1 MSLSALVTGVDF
13 VSLPTQDLERAT
25 TFYAGVLGL
34 EAGPVWQRPGT
45 LPWAPSSRPA
55 PSRSR

>member
-25 TFYAGVLGL
+25 DFYAG
-34 EAGPVWQRPGT
+34 RPR
-45 LPWAPSSRPA
+45 A
-55 PSRSR
+55 